1 LLLTVFISYC
11 RVALPETTPGRWAT
25 ALIVFL
31 EGIHGDGRQ
40 AGGPVRDDACE
51 QSESDVDRRILQAV
65 RSLDYGSVE
74 VIVHD
79 SRIVQIERREK
90 VRFDKTT
97 VEQPRP

>member
-1 LLLTVFISYC
+1 MVT
-11 RVALPETTPGRWAT
+11 
-25 ALIVFL
+25 
-31 EGIHGDGRQ
+31 
-40 AGGPVRDDACE
+40 GGKPAEPVRGDACE

-74 VIVHD
+74 VVVHD